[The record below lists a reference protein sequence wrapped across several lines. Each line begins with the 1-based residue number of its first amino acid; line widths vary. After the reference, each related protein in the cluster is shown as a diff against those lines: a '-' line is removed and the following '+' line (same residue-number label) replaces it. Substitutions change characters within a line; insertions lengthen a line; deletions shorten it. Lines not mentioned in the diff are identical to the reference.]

1 MQMGI
6 IIINA
11 LRMILMNLQTKPTTP
26 KVQAIETDCKPAAPK
41 TIDSHQ
47 LFGMARE
54 CWITHAGQTYRLCH
68 TRNDKLILIK

>member
-1 MQMGI
+1 MNNNTKSPMP
-6 IIINA
+6 
-11 LRMILMNLQTKPTTP
+11 ILQRI
-26 KVQAIETDCKPAAPK
+26 QPAFNPLSPK

-47 LFGMARE
+47 LLGNRRE

>member
-1 MQMGI
+1 
-6 IIINA
+6 
-11 LRMILMNLQTKPTTP
+11 MNNE
-26 KVQAIETDCKPAAPK
+26 AKPAATSEQRVQSPTKADSHK

-47 LFGMARE
+47 LLGSGRE

>member
-1 MQMGI
+1 
-6 IIINA
+6 
-11 LRMILMNLQTKPTTP
+11 MNNQAKSAMPAQQRFQTSMKPVSP
-26 KVQAIETDCKPAAPK
+26 R

-47 LFGMARE
+47 LLGNGRE

>member
-1 MQMGI
+1 
-6 IIINA
+6 
-11 LRMILMNLQTKPTTP
+11 MNTE
-26 KVQAIETDCKPAAPK
+26 AKPALTAGQGFQSKRKPVSPN

-47 LFGMARE
+47 LLGNARE